1 MEINTYMSKVCKIT
15 GKRPRVAN
23 NVSKANN
30 KTKRRQLPNLQSK
43 KIFVPELAK
52 NVRIKLSVKALKTI
66 DKYGLLPYLKKKGLS
81 LQDIM

>member
-1 MEINTYMSKVCKIT
+1 MSKVCQIT

-43 KIFVPELAK
+43 RIFVPELGK
-52 NVRIKLSVKALKTI
+52 TVKLKLSVKAIKTI
-66 DKYGLLPYLKKKGLS
+66 DKYGLLPYLNKKGLS
-81 LQDIM
+81 LTDIV